1 MNSLEALKNICS
13 KCEEEKWKNKIR
25 CPFRSISS
33 DYCEEYETIEKDL
46 EVLKVLKEH
55 VAINKC
61 IYDDTKMSKC
71 IEIVILEGDINYSK
85 IKEWLEDESR

>member
-1 MNSLEALKNICS
+1 MNSKESLKNICS

-46 EVLKVLKEH
+46 KMLEILKEH

-61 IYDDTKMSKC
+61 IYDDAKMINC
-71 IEIVILEGDINYSK
+71 IEIVILEGDMNYSK
-85 IKEWLEDESR
+85 IKEWLENDR

>member
-1 MNSLEALKNICS
+1 MNSKEALKNICS

-46 EVLKVLKEH
+46 EVLEIIKERI
-55 VAINKC
+55 ALNECICDSKNKKC
-61 IYDDTKMSKC
+61 IDL
-71 IEIVILEGDINYSK
+71 IILEGDKDYSK
-85 IKEWLEDESR
+85 IKDWLNR

>member
-46 EVLKVLKEH
+46 EVLEILKNNIKIEDCKYDNN
-55 VAINKC
+55 NKAKKRFFVF
-61 IYDDTKMSKC
+61 IV
-71 IEIVILEGDINYSK
+71 EIDKNYSK
-85 IKEWLEDESR
+85 IKEWLER